1 MKIEIST
8 AIGFRA
14 FLSFLGYSFGT
25 FLFALSLGK
34 HQTEIIPFFMGSY
47 ALGIGMHLNVRK
59 IMSIKNELKILQ
71 LIKDNDGQVTIADL
85 MIELKCSVNKA
96 KKILAMLQK
105 EGVIS
110 TDLNGTGELIYTLSG
125 NYLAQ

>member
-1 MKIEIST
+1 MKIEISK
-8 AIGFRA
+8 IGFRS

-25 FLFALSLGK
+25 LLFAISASEGA
-34 HQTEIIPFFMGSY
+34 EGIIPFFMGCY
-47 ALGIGMHLNVRK
+47 ALGGGMHYNVRK
-59 IMSIKNELKILQ
+59 LINIRDEVKILQ
-71 LIKDNDGQVTIADL
+71 LIKENDGQVTIADL

-110 TDLNGTGELIYTLSG
+110 TDVNATGELIYTLSG
-125 NYLAQ
+125 NYLVQ